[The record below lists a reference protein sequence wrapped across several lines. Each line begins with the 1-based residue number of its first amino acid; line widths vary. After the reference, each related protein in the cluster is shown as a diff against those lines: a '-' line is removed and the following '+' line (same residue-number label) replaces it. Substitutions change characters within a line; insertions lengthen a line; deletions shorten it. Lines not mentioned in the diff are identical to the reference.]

1 MIDQPR
7 SAGPAVAGDTVP
19 VVISV
24 PADKTYVA
32 LIRSATAHLGARE
45 GFSVVEITDLR
56 LAVDEACGLL
66 LSPHDHGG
74 LAVSGGEL
82 ECRLVAYDGGLRVVV
97 CTADESDRSPDQEGF
112 GWHLLSGLVDRL
124 HWSRAGGWAQVELVK
139 YPAARTGR

>member
-7 SAGPAVAGDTVP
+7 SPDLTVVGDAVP

-32 LIRSATAHLGARE
+32 LIRSATAHLGARA

-66 LSPHDHGG
+66 LSPHEHGG
-74 LAVSGGEL
+74 LAAGGGGL
-82 ECRLVAYDGGLRVVV
+82 ECPRTEYGAGLRVGVF
-97 CTADESDRSPDQEGF
+97 TPAGSDRRP
-112 GWHLLSGLVDRL
+112 
-124 HWSRAGGWAQVELVK
+124 APGGV
-139 YPAARTGR
+139 GS